1 MPEINLLDRYPRP
14 RRPIVARG
22 KLKLAR
28 GGRLAS
34 DPTAS
39 RTTEDLMVEHTLLQ
53 TARRFG
59 REYFDGDRLYG
70 YGGYYYDPKF
80 WTPTARRLH
89 QHYELAPGS
98 SILDVG
104 CAKGFLLHDLKRLY
118 PDLAVTGIDI
128 SNYAIEHAT
137 PEIKPYVQVGDATLL
152 PFPDRSFDLVVSINT
167 VSNPTLEQ
175 CKQAIREVM
184 RVSRGRSFITVH
196 AWRTEKQRENLQK
209 WNLTALTSLHVSDW
223 EKIFAEINYTG
234 DYYYWFAE

>member
-1 MPEINLLDRYPRP
+1 MAEINLMDRYPHA

-28 GGRLAS
+28 GGRLAVAA
-34 DPTAS
+34 TAS
-39 RTTEDLMVEHTLLQ
+39 RTTEDLMVEHALLQ

-70 YGGYYYDPKF
+70 YGGYYYDQKF

-89 QHYELAPGS
+89 EHYQLAAGAS
-98 SILDVG
+98 VLAVG

-118 PDLAVTGIDI
+118 PDLTVAGVDI
-128 SNYAIEHAT
+128 SSYAIEHAT
-137 PEIKPYVQVGDATLL
+137 PEIKPFVQVGDATRL

-167 VSNPTLEQ
+167 VSNPALAQ
-175 CKQAIREVM
+175 CRQAIREVM

-196 AWRTEKQRENLQK
+196 AWRTDEQRERLMK
-209 WNLTALTSLHVSDW
+209 WNLTALTSMHVSDW
-223 EKIFAEINYTG
+223 EKLFREINYTG
-234 DYYYWFAE
+234 DYYYWFAD

>member
-1 MPEINLLDRYPRP
+1 MPEINLMDRYPRA

-28 GGRLAS
+28 GGRLS
-34 DPTAS
+34 VGDTGS
-39 RTTEDLMVEHTLLQ
+39 RTTEDLMMEHTLLQ

-89 QHYELAPGS
+89 EHYQLRVGAS
-98 SILDVG
+98 VLDVG

-118 PDLAVTGIDI
+118 PDLTVAGIDI
-128 SNYAIEHAT
+128 SSYAVERGT
-137 PEIKPYVQVGDATLL
+137 PEIKPFLRVGDAVKL
-152 PFPDRSFDLVVSINT
+152 PYADKSFDLVVSINT
-167 VSNPTLEQ
+167 VSNPSLEQ

-184 RVSRGRSFITVH
+184 RVSRAHAFITVH
-196 AWRTEKQRENLQK
+196 AWRTEEQRENLQM
-209 WNLTALTSLHVSDW
+209 WNLTAQTSMHVSDW
-223 EKIFAEINYTG
+223 EQVFAEVGYTG
-234 DYYYWFAE
+234 DYYFWFAE